1 MNIKGIVFDL
11 DGTLADSVIDIAE
24 SMNLVLKEQ
33 NIPVHEIAAY
43 KQFAGNGLKKLVK
56 RALPED
62 LREGECYTKNLNRM
76 LEIYG
81 ENCINKTKLFPG
93 VADLL
98 DQLKDKNIKIAVF
111 SNKDDN
117 LTQKVVKVLLSNWD
131 VAFVSGISSTVD
143 RKPNPQGALLAADKM
158 GLSPNEMMFVGDS
171 GVDMETAKN
180 AGMTGVGVLWGFRSA
195 EELKANG
202 AKAIINEATDLIN
215 YL

>member
-202 AKAIINEATDLIN
+202 AKAIISEATDLIN

>member
-24 SMNLVLKEQ
+24 SMNFVLKEQ
-33 NIPVHEIAAY
+33 NIPVHEIDAY
-43 KQFAGNGLKKLVK
+43 KQFAGNGIRKLVE

-62 LREGECYTKNLNRM
+62 LRSGETYTRNLNKM
-76 LEIYG
+76 LEVYS

-93 VADLL
+93 VANLL
-98 DQLKDKNIKIAVF
+98 DQLQEKEIKIAVF
-111 SNKDDN
+111 SNKLDD
-117 LTQKVVKVLLSNWD
+117 LTQKVVKVLLAKWD
-131 VAFVSGISSTVD
+131 VAFVTGISSTVK
-143 RKPNPQGALLAADKM
+143 RKPNPQGALLAAEKM
-158 GLSPNEMMFVGDS
+158 GLSPSEIIFVGDS

-202 AKAIINEATDLIN
+202 AKAIISEATDLIN
-215 YL
+215 HL